1 MPGSRGR
8 PLLVV
13 GQYVHLWNAIK
24 HKWSIILPRYLYDV
38 IWGLAIVF
46 IQNTYTFTVV
56 ILPNLIHK
64 MILNIS
70 LNLMKGSYFVP
81 CESWTVISYLGK
93 KLDTSMRKYFKGGLK
108 IVNIFAKRKSCH
120 GKFKDGPKTFFY
132 LWSQTRCHPSFE
144 AAKTNLNCHHL
155 SARRDWL

>member
-1 MPGSRGR
+1 MVDNLTQIFVWCDLRTCYSF
-8 PLLVV
+8 
-13 GQYVHLWNAIK
+13 HLKHLHIHCRKSNAHLS
-24 HKWSIILPRYLYDV
+24 HK
-38 IWGLAIVF
+38 
-46 IQNTYTFTVV
+46 
-56 ILPNLIHK
+56 K
-64 MILNIS
+64 ILNIS

-81 CESWTVISYLGK
+81 CESWTVILYFGK